1 VTQQKSLKRRVRARM
16 AKTGERYTSAR
27 RQVLAKATTDGPA
40 ATPLTLATPEQV
52 EPAPTNSTSD
62 EAVRKATGRSH
73 AEWFELLDAWGAT
86 AHTHTEIAEWLSSA
100 HGAPSWWRQSITV
113 DYERARG
120 MRGRHQMADGFRVS
134 VSRTVTVPP
143 DRALAAFVDDATLR
157 RWLPGAPME
166 PRPTRAKLTAR
177 FDWSDPASRVVVNIA
192 PKGTDRSIVAVTHE
206 RIPDAAVAER
216 LKAGWRDRLG
226 HLKAF
231 LEAE

>member
-27 RQVLAKATTDGPA
+27 RQVLAKATTESPA
-40 ATPLTLATPEQV
+40 GTPLTDATPEPL
-52 EPAPTNSTSD
+52 EPAPAYSTSD
-62 EAVRKATGRSH
+62 EAMRKATGRSH
-73 AEWFELLDAWGAT
+73 AEWFALLDGWGAA

-177 FDWSDPASRVVVNIA
+177 FDWSDPPSRVVVNIA
-192 PKGTDRSIVAVTHE
+192 RKGIDRSIVAVTHE
-206 RIPDAAVAER
+206 RLPDAAVAER

>member
-1 VTQQKSLKRRVRARM
+1 MTQQKSLKRRVRARM

-27 RQVLAKATTDGPA
+27 RQVLAKATSDGQA
-40 ATPLTLATPEQV
+40 ATPPTLATPEQV
-52 EPAPTNSTSD
+52 EPAPTYSTSD

-177 FDWSDPASRVVVNIA
+177 FDWSDPPSRVVVNIA
-192 PKGTDRSIVAVTHE
+192 RKGIDRSIVAVTHE
-206 RIPDAAVAER
+206 RLPDAAVAER

-231 LEAE
+231 LDAE

>member
-27 RQVLAKATTDGPA
+27 RQVLAKATSDGQA
-40 ATPLTLATPEQV
+40 ATPPTLATPEQV
-52 EPAPTNSTSD
+52 EPAPTYSTSD

-86 AHTHTEIAEWLSSA
+86 AHTHTEIAERLSSA

-192 PKGTDRSIVAVTHE
+192 PRGTDRSIVAVTHA
-206 RIPDAAVAER
+206 RLPDAAVAER